1 LVKMKYNYSDIN
13 DFLHDDS
20 FVRWVLF
27 NENDVYWQRFMAS
40 DPAYPGLMDRAKK
53 LILAVQEAEKGDEL
67 ASSQGEVWRRI
78 TEGIRT
84 TPVPGRSRPAFYRNF
99 LRVDR
104 AASRWAA
111 SRWAASRWA
120 AGILLTL
127 AIGWVAVTTFDSKP
141 QAGETSFL
149 QESPGKEV
157 MSEVVNREIIP
168 MTVSLDDGSTVVLQ
182 KDSKLSF
189 SKPFGMS
196 GRKVFLSGEA
206 FFDVARDSLRPFT
219 VYSGEIVTE
228 VLGTSFSVRAFEK
241 DNEVEVNV
249 KTGKVSVFRQDAV
262 TEARP
267 RESAIVLVPNQKVVF
282 SRKDE
287 HFDKRLVEK
296 PLPIRELSE
305 YPRQR
310 FEDIS
315 VPDLLKLLE
324 DRYGVQFVYD
334 RALLE
339 RCVITTTLNDEP
351 MFDNLEV
358 ICRTIGAS
366 YREEDARIVIESDG
380 CNIR

>member
-1 LVKMKYNYSDIN
+1 MKYNYSDIN

-27 NENDVYWQRFMAS
+27 NENDAHWQRFMTS
-40 DPAYPGLMDRAKK
+40 NPAYPVLMDRAKK
-53 LILAVQEAEKGDEL
+53 LILTVQEAEKGDEL

-84 TPVPGRSRPAFYRNF
+84 TPLPGRSRSAFYRNF
-99 LRVDR
+99 LQLDR
-104 AASRWAA
+104 AAPRRAAIGRAAIGWA
-111 SRWAASRWA
+111 S
-120 AGILLTL
+120 GILLVL
-127 AIGWVAVTTFDSKP
+127 AIGWVAVTTFDSSKP
-141 QAGETSFL
+141 PAGETGFL
-149 QESPGKEV
+149 QEAPGPEV
-157 MSEVVNREIIP
+157 MSEVVNREIVP
-168 MTVSLDDGSTVVLQ
+168 MTVLLGDGSTVVLQ

-206 FFDVARDSLRPFT
+206 FFDVAKDSLRPFT

-249 KTGKVSVFRQDAV
+249 KTGKVSVFRQDPAV
-262 TEARP
+262 EARP
-267 RESAIVLVPNQKVVF
+267 RESAVVLAPNQKVVF

-287 HFDKRLVEK
+287 HFDKRLVDK

-324 DRYGVQFVYD
+324 DRYGVQFVFD
-334 RALLE
+334 PDLLE

-366 YREEDARIVIESDG
+366 YRVEDARIVIESDG
-380 CNIR
+380 CNIH

>member
-1 LVKMKYNYSDIN
+1 MKYNYSDIN

-27 NENDVYWQRFMAS
+27 NENDTYWQRFMTS

-53 LILAVQEAEKGDEL
+53 LILTVQEAEKGDEL

-78 TEGIRT
+78 TEGIRAN
-84 TPVPGRSRPAFYRNF
+84 PLPQRSVFSRNL
-99 LRVDR
+99 LRGNR
-104 AASRWAA
+104 AAFRWAA
-111 SRWAASRWA
+111 FRRAAVGWA
-120 AGILLTL
+120 AGVLLVLT
-127 AIGWVAVTTFDSKP
+127 IGWAAVTTLESRREVR
-141 QAGETSFL
+141 ETVSMH
-149 QESPGKEV
+149 EISGPEV
-157 MSEVVNREIIP
+157 LSEVVNREIIP
-168 MTVSLDDGSTVVLQ
+168 LTVSLDDGSTVVLQ
-182 KDSKLSF
+182 KDSRLSF

-206 FFDVARDSLRPFT
+206 FFDVARDSLKPFI

-249 KTGKVSVFRQDAV
+249 KTGKVSVFRQDPGKETRVRRSAV
-262 TEARP
+262 
-267 RESAIVLVPNQKVVF
+267 VLAPNQKVVF

-287 HFDKRLVEK
+287 HFDKRLVDN

-334 RALLE
+334 RGLLE

-351 MFDNLEV
+351 MFDNLEL

-366 YREEDARIVIESDG
+366 YREEDAYIIIESGG